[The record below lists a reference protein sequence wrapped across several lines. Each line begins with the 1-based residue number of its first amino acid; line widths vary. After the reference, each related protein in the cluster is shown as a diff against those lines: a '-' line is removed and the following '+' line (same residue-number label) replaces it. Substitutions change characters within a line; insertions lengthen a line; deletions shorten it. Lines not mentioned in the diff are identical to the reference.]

1 MSVTLKQAEAFYWI
15 AMLGSFAAA
24 AERLNLAQS
33 TISKRVLEL
42 ETVVG
47 CPVLDRGAQPV
58 RPTRIGRNLVPLAA
72 ELLSLA
78 TRFHEA
84 AAGPLAHS
92 GVFRFGVTELVALT
106 WLPSLV
112 LAIKERFPLLVPEPE
127 VEASS
132 HLFGKLAERELDLV
146 VGLDP
151 PARADWVRIPLGSVK
166 LEWMCAPG
174 IGPADGPVPLA
185 ILADYPILTQ
195 SEASGLQRLVL
206 EWLGNNGLRLNRVVK
221 CNSLNVLAGLAAA
234 GLGITF
240 LTGRYFQR
248 EVDAGLLRVVETEPS
263 IPPLHYSA
271 VYRADDID
279 TLAATVAQLALKC
292 CDFSRRN
299 GI

>member
-42 ETVVG
+42 ETAVG
-47 CPVLDRGAQPV
+47 CLVLDRAAQPV
-58 RPTRIGRNLVPLAA
+58 RPTRIGQNLVPLAA
-72 ELLSLA
+72 EMLGLV

-84 AAGPLAHS
+84 AAGPLAYS

-106 WLPSLV
+106 WLPALV
-112 LAIKERFPLLVPEPE
+112 LGMKKRFPLLVPEPE

-132 HLFGKLAERELDLV
+132 HLFGKLADRELDFV

-151 PARADWVRIPLGSVK
+151 PSRSDWVCIPLGSVK
-166 LEWMCAPG
+166 LEWMCAPNF
-174 IGPADGPVPLA
+174 GPVGGPVPLA
-185 ILADYPILTQ
+185 ALADFPILTQ
-195 SEASGLQRLVL
+195 SETSGLQRLVL
-206 EWLGNNGLRLNRVVK
+206 DWLGVNGLRLNRVVK

-248 EVDAGLLRVVETEPS
+248 EVEAGVLRVIETEPS
-263 IPPLHYSA
+263 IPPIRYSA
-271 VYRADDID
+271 VHRADGID
-279 TLAATVAQLALKC
+279 TLGATVARLALQC
-292 CDFSRRN
+292 CDFTMRR
-299 GI
+299 II